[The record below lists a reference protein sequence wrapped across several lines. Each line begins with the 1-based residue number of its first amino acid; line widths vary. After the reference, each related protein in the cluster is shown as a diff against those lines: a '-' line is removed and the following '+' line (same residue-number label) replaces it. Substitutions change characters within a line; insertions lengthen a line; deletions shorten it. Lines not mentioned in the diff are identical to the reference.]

1 LLVWWRFYR
10 PPESHPRIT
19 VEELS
24 LIRGGRVTGVA
35 RRVSLSRLVRL
46 RQTWAYAA
54 GKVLA
59 DPAWFFYLFW
69 LPKFL
74 AQGHGLRGTA
84 VIPYLTTVY
93 VFCGIGSALGGYVS
107 SSLIQRGWSV
117 NSSRKTV
124 MAVSAAIMPIVVLAG
139 RVRDPWTAVLMIGV
153 TLAAHQ
159 SWSTLVFSLGTDL
172 FPSHA
177 VASVTGLA
185 AALGSAATILFAE
198 ITGRILQHDPNFYL
212 PMFVACGTMYLLAL
226 LIIHLLAPKLERA
239 DTD

>member
-1 LLVWWRFYR
+1 
-10 PPESHPRIT
+10 
-19 VEELS
+19 
-24 LIRGGRVTGVA
+24 
-35 RRVSLSRLVRL
+35 
-46 RQTWAYAA
+46 
-54 GKVLA
+54 
-59 DPAWFFYLFW
+59 
-69 LPKFL
+69 
-74 AQGHGLRGTA
+74 
-84 VIPYLTTVY
+84 
-93 VFCGIGSALGGYVS
+93 
-107 SSLIQRGWSV
+107 
-117 NSSRKTV
+117 

-185 AALGSAATILFAE
+185 GALGSAATILFAE